1 MASIRESLA
10 RTRRSVF
17 GQIAGLLGTS
27 DIDEETWEDLEALL
41 IQSDV
46 GVETTLEIVE
56 HLRQRVQREG
66 IVKAQDLQQALREEL
81 RALLQAPEPSKVDDP
96 RLLTV
101 VLVVG
106 VNGSGK
112 TTSIGKL
119 AHYYRQRGRK
129 VLLVAGDTF
138 RAAAIDQ
145 LQVWGGRANV
155 PVLAGQPGG
164 DPGAVLYD
172 AIQSSRARGVEL
184 LIVDTAGRLHTQ
196 YNLMAELKKMY
207 GVAKKNVHDAPH
219 ETLLV
224 LDASTGQNALSQAK
238 HFQEAVDVTGV
249 ILAKLDG
256 SAKGG
261 MVFAIRETL
270 GLPVRFVGTG
280 ESIEDLAEFD
290 PDVFIDGLFAGQ

>member
-1 MASIRESLA
+1 
-10 RTRRSVF
+10 
-17 GQIAGLLGTS
+17 
-27 DIDEETWEDLEALL
+27 
-41 IQSDV
+41 
-46 GVETTLEIVE
+46 
-56 HLRQRVQREG
+56 
-66 IVKAQDLQQALREEL
+66 
-81 RALLQAPEPSKVDDP
+81 
-96 RLLTV
+96 
-101 VLVVG
+101 
-106 VNGSGK
+106 
-112 TTSIGKL
+112 
-119 AHYYRQRGRK
+119 
-129 VLLVAGDTF
+129 
-138 RAAAIDQ
+138 
-145 LQVWGGRANV
+145 
-155 PVLAGQPGG
+155 
-164 DPGAVLYD
+164 
-172 AIQSSRARGVEL
+172 
-184 LIVDTAGRLHTQ
+184 
-196 YNLMAELKKMY
+196 MAELKKMY